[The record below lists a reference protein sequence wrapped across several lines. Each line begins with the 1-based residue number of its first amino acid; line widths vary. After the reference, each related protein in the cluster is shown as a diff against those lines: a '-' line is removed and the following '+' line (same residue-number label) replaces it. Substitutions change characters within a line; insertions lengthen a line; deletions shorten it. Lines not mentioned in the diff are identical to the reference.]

1 MGRGEGR
8 ELLLPPP
15 TPRSVKV
22 RAVRA
27 LLYLFTDLPEQLL
40 RKHHAKTVSGFY
52 QQRSSSSPKEN
63 PARHQTEATPRGWDF
78 TPTLLAQVCSNDS
91 QLGRCF
97 SKGFFVLFFS
107 STGLWLCSVPR
118 TSSPNDRGM
127 LISVK
132 VKGGCGERARPSPV
146 QLSGERCFTQA
157 QHKRSSAG
165 LLPLPEG
172 LLYNL

>member
-1 MGRGEGR
+1 M
-8 ELLLPPP
+8 
-15 TPRSVKV
+15 
-22 RAVRA
+22 
-27 LLYLFTDLPEQLL
+27 
-40 RKHHAKTVSGFY
+40 GFY
-52 QQRSSSSPKEN
+52 PHFAGSGVQQQQ
-63 PARHQTEATPRGWDF
+63 PA
-78 TPTLLAQVCSNDS
+78 
-91 QLGRCF
+91 F
-97 SKGFFVLFFS
+97 SKGFFFFS

-172 LLYNL
+172 LFYNL